1 MLWFSLSSFIGLPL
15 VYAGAVERQVSPIKM
30 VKGSLPGK
38 PFREPEPAQTGRC
51 RVRMGCGVQTV
62 TYVSGPDPSEVAER
76 VGFEPTIGYSPI
88 HAFQACAFNR
98 SAISPSRTGRKF
110 SGYRPWLRRLE

>member
-62 TYVSGPDPSEVAER
+62 TYVSGLDKADDGGESGIRTHDRLFTYTR
-76 VGFEPTIGYSPI
+76 VPGV
-88 HAFQACAFNR
+88 
-98 SAISPSRTGRKF
+98 
-110 SGYRPWLRRLE
+110 RLQPLGHLSLSNGAQV